1 MKLQMIDK
9 TKTYIIGVSGGP
21 DSMALL
27 DMCRREGISLVIAH
41 MNYQMRESAYRD
53 MKIVEDYAQVYD
65 IPCKIRMQQKEC
77 IGNFEAFA
85 REQRYH
91 FYAEL
96 LEAYHGE
103 AILLAH
109 HLDDHLE
116 TYLMQK
122 QRGSEGKVWGIQERT
137 MIKGCLIIRPLLSM
151 SKQEVMEYCERFD
164 VPYGIDETNLS
175 DDYTRNRIRHQ
186 VIEKMSHQEKLELK
200 EKIRLENIEK
210 QENYR
215 KWEQF
220 ISTWQHTVKE
230 LAMLPDED
238 LQGFLHYLL
247 YEHMHIAVNHHE
259 IHLLMQLIQSGKD
272 GWSRVLAN
280 QYEIYQEYG
289 KLCVDTIEDV
299 AYAYTYDQI
308 QYAQTPYFRIC
319 ATGSSVEAV
328 TLSET
333 DFPITIR
340 NAKKGDQIQLR
351 FGTKKL
357 NRWFID
363 RKIPKKERKV
373 WPVVVNKDGNVILVP
388 KIGCDIAHFSNN
400 PTLFV
405 LK

>member
-1 MKLQMIDK
+1 MKLEKIDK
-9 TKTYIIGVSGGP
+9 TKTYVIGVSGGP

-41 MNYQMRESAYRD
+41 MNYQIRESAYRD
-53 MKIVEDYAQVYD
+53 MKIVEDYAQAYD
-65 IPCKIRMQQKEC
+65 IPCVVRMQEKEC

-96 LEAYHGE
+96 LEKYHGE
-103 AILLAH
+103 AVLLAH

-122 QRGSEGKVWGIQERT
+122 QRHSEGKVWGIQACT
-137 MIKGCLIIRPLLSM
+137 IIKGCRILRPLLSM
-151 SKQEVMEYCERFD
+151 SKQDVMDYCHRYQ

-186 VIEKMSHQEKLELK
+186 IIEKMSYQ
-200 EKIRLENIEK
+200 EK
-210 QENYR
+210 QELNEQIRQENIKKQETNR
-215 KWEQF
+215 KWERF
-220 ISTWQHTVKE
+220 ISNWQYTVQELSKLSKE
-230 LAMLPDED
+230 DI
-238 LQGFLHYLL
+238 QSFLHYLL
-247 YEHMHIAVNHHE
+247 YDKMHIAINHHE
-259 IHLLMQLIQSGKD
+259 IRQLIQLIQSGRD
-272 GWSRVLAN
+272 GWSRELAN

-289 KLCVDTIEDV
+289 KLCIELKDEV
-299 AYAYTYDQI
+299 AYAYTYDHVQFEK
-308 QYAQTPYFRIC
+308 TPYFCISQ
-319 ATGSSVEAV
+319 TGSSVEAL
-328 TLSET
+328 TLT
-333 DFPITIR
+333 KDDFPITIR

>member
-1 MKLQMIDK
+1 MKLEKIDK
-9 TKTYIIGVSGGP
+9 TKTYVIGVSGGP

-41 MNYQMRESAYRD
+41 MNYQIRESAYRD
-53 MKIVEDYAQVYD
+53 MKIVEDYAQAYD
-65 IPCKIRMQQKEC
+65 IPCVIRMQEKEC

-96 LEAYHGE
+96 LEKYHGE
-103 AILLAH
+103 AVLLAH

-122 QRGSEGKVWGIQERT
+122 QRHSEGKVWGIQACT
-137 MIKGCLIIRPLLSM
+137 IIKGCRILRPLLSM
-151 SKQEVMEYCERFD
+151 SKQDVMDYCHCYQ

-186 VIEKMSHQEKLELK
+186 IIEKMSYQ
-200 EKIRLENIEK
+200 EK
-210 QENYR
+210 QELNEQILQENIKKQETNR
-215 KWEQF
+215 KWERF
-220 ISTWQHTVKE
+220 ISNWQYTVQELSELSKE
-230 LAMLPDED
+230 DI
-238 LQGFLHYLL
+238 QSFLHYLL
-247 YEHMHIAVNHHE
+247 YDKMHIAINHHE
-259 IHLLMQLIQSGKD
+259 IRQLIQLIQSGRD
-272 GWSRVLAN
+272 GWSRELAN

-289 KLCVDTIEDV
+289 KLCIELKDEV
-299 AYAYTYDQI
+299 AYAYTYDHVQFEK
-308 QYAQTPYFRIC
+308 TPYFCISQ
-319 ATGSSVEAV
+319 TGSSVEAL
-328 TLSET
+328 TLT
-333 DFPITIR
+333 KDDFPITIR

>member
-1 MKLQMIDK
+1 MKLEKIDK
-9 TKTYIIGVSGGP
+9 TKTYVIGVSGGP

-41 MNYQMRESAYRD
+41 MNYQIRESAYRD
-53 MKIVEDYAQVYD
+53 MKIVEDYAQAYD
-65 IPCKIRMQQKEC
+65 IPCVVRMQEKEC

-96 LEAYHGE
+96 LEKYHGE
-103 AILLAH
+103 AVLLAH

-122 QRGSEGKVWGIQERT
+122 QRHSEGKVWGIQACT
-137 MIKGCLIIRPLLSM
+137 IIKGCRILRPLLSM
-151 SKQEVMEYCERFD
+151 SKQDVMDYCHRYQ

-186 VIEKMSHQEKLELK
+186 IIEKMSYQ
-200 EKIRLENIEK
+200 EK
-210 QENYR
+210 QELNELIRQENIKKQETNR
-215 KWEQF
+215 KWERF
-220 ISTWQHTVKE
+220 ISNWQYTVQELSELSKE
-230 LAMLPDED
+230 DI
-238 LQGFLHYLL
+238 QSFLHYLL
-247 YEHMHIAVNHHE
+247 YDKMHIAINHHE
-259 IHLLMQLIQSGKD
+259 IRQLIQLIQSGRD
-272 GWSRVLAN
+272 GWSRELAN

-289 KLCVDTIEDV
+289 KLCIELKDEV
-299 AYAYTYDQI
+299 AYAYTYDHVQFEK
-308 QYAQTPYFRIC
+308 TPYFCISQ
-319 ATGSSVEAV
+319 TGSSVEAL
-328 TLSET
+328 TLT
-333 DFPITIR
+333 KDDFPITIR

>member
-1 MKLQMIDK
+1 MKLENIDK
-9 TKTYIIGVSGGP
+9 TKTYVIGVSGGP

-27 DMCRREGISLVIAH
+27 DMCRREGVSLVIAH
-41 MNYQMRESAYRD
+41 MNYQIRESAYRD
-53 MKIVEDYAQVYD
+53 MKIVEDYAQAYD
-65 IPCKIRMQQKEC
+65 IPCVIRMQEKEC

-96 LEAYHGE
+96 LEKYHG
-103 AILLAH
+103 AAVLLAH

-122 QRGSEGKVWGIQERT
+122 QRHSEGAVWGIQACT
-137 MIKGCLIIRPLLSM
+137 IIKGCHIIRPLLHM
-151 SKQEVMEYCERFD
+151 TKQDVMTYCD
-164 VPYGIDETNLS
+164 QYQVPYGIDETNLS

-186 VIEKMSHQEKLELK
+186 IIEKMSYQEKLALNEQ
-200 EKIRLENIEK
+200 IRQENIQKSEI
-210 QENYR
+210 NR

-220 ISTWQHTVKE
+220 LSTWQYTIKE
-230 LAMLPDED
+230 LREFSKEEI
-238 LQGFLHYLL
+238 QSFLHYLL
-247 YEHMHIAVNHHE
+247 YDKMHIAINHHE
-259 IHLLMQLIQSGKD
+259 IRQLIALIQSGKD

-280 QYEIYQEYG
+280 EYEIYQEYG
-289 KLCVDTIEDV
+289 KLCIDIKKDV
-299 AYAYTYDQI
+299 SYAYTYDQI
-308 QYAQTPYFRIC
+308 VFEKTPYFCISRI
-319 ATGSSVEAV
+319 GSSVEAL
-328 TLSET
+328 TLYET

-351 FGTKKL
+351 FGSKKL

>member
-1 MKLQMIDK
+1 MKLEKIDK
-9 TKTYIIGVSGGP
+9 TKTYVIGVSGGP

-41 MNYQMRESAYRD
+41 MNYQIRESAYRD
-53 MKIVEDYAQVYD
+53 MKIVEDYAQAYD
-65 IPCKIRMQQKEC
+65 IPCVIRMQEKEC

-85 REQRYH
+85 REQRYN

-96 LEAYHGE
+96 LEKYHGE
-103 AILLAH
+103 AVLLAH

-122 QRGSEGKVWGIQERT
+122 QRHSEGKVWGIQACT
-137 MIKGCLIIRPLLSM
+137 IIKGCRILRPLLSM
-151 SKQEVMEYCERFD
+151 SKQDVMDYCHRYQ
-164 VPYGIDETNLS
+164 VPYGVDETNLS

-186 VIEKMSHQEKLELK
+186 IIEKMSYQ
-200 EKIRLENIEK
+200 EK
-210 QENYR
+210 QELNEQILQENIKKQETNR
-215 KWEQF
+215 KWERF
-220 ISTWQHTVKE
+220 ISNWQYTVQELSELSKE
-230 LAMLPDED
+230 DI
-238 LQGFLHYLL
+238 QSFLHYLL
-247 YEHMHIAVNHHE
+247 YDKMHIAINHHE
-259 IHLLMQLIQSGKD
+259 IRQLIQLIQSGRD
-272 GWSRVLAN
+272 GWSRELAN

-289 KLCVDTIEDV
+289 KLCIELKDEV
-299 AYAYTYDQI
+299 AYAYTYDHVQFEK
-308 QYAQTPYFRIC
+308 TPYFCISQ
-319 ATGSSVEAV
+319 TGSSVEAL
-328 TLSET
+328 TLT
-333 DFPITIR
+333 KDDFPITIR

>member
-1 MKLQMIDK
+1 MKLEKIDK
-9 TKTYIIGVSGGP
+9 TKTYVIGVSGGP

-27 DMCRREGISLVIAH
+27 DMCRRAKMKLVIAH
-41 MNYQMRESAYRD
+41 MNYQIRESAYRD
-53 MKIVEDYAQVYD
+53 MKIVEDYAQAYD
-65 IPCKIRMQQKEC
+65 IPCEIRMQQKEC

-96 LEAYHGE
+96 LEKYHGE
-103 AILLAH
+103 AVLLAH

-122 QRGSEGKVWGIQERT
+122 RRHSEGTVWGIQMCT
-137 MIKGCLIIRPLLSM
+137 IIKGCHIIRPLLHM
-151 SKQEVMEYCERFD
+151 TKQDVMEYCERYQ

-186 VIEKMSHQEKLELK
+186 VIEKMSYQEKLNLNEQ
-200 EKIRLENIEK
+200 IRQENIKKE
-210 QENYR
+210 ETNR
-215 KWEQF
+215 KWAQF
-220 ISTWQHTVKE
+220 LSTWQYTIEELRQFSKE
-230 LAMLPDED
+230 DI
-238 LQGFLHYLL
+238 QSFLHFLL
-247 YEHMHIAVNHHE
+247 YDQMHIAINHHE
-259 IHLLMQLIQSGKD
+259 IGLLIQLIQSGKD
-272 GWSRVLAN
+272 GWSRILAN
-280 QYEIYQEYG
+280 EYEIYQEYG
-289 KLCVDTIEDV
+289 KLCIDKKNDVD
-299 AYAYTYDQI
+299 YAYTYDHVQFET
-308 QYAQTPYFRIC
+308 TPYFCISQS
-319 ATGSSVEAV
+319 GSSVEAL
-328 TLSET
+328 TLYEE

-340 NAKKGDQIQLR
+340 NARKGDQIQLR
-351 FGTKKL
+351 FGSKKL